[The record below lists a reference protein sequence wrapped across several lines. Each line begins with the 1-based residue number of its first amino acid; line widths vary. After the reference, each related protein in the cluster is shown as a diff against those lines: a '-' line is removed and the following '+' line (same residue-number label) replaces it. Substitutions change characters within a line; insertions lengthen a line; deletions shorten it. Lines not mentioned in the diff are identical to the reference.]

1 MTRTHAVVD
10 SPVGPLTLAA
20 TDGVLAGLYM
30 DVSRYPPGEELLGAR
45 DDSVLPD
52 VRHQLGEYFA
62 RTRTRFELPLALNG
76 TPFQRRVWTA
86 LREIP
91 FGETMSYAELAAQLG
106 VPRGARAV
114 GLANGRNPISIIV
127 PCHRLVGSTGK
138 LTGYGGGLDR
148 KRFLL
153 ELEMNTRNDPV

>member
-1 MTRTHAVVD
+1 VISHAVMD

-20 TDGVLAGLYM
+20 SDGVLSGLYM
-30 DVSRYPPGEELLGAR
+30 EKSRYPPGPELLGPR
-45 DDSVLPD
+45 DDSVLRD
-52 VRHQLGEYFA
+52 VAEQLAEYFA
-62 RTRTRFELPLALNG
+62 GTRTEFEIPLALNG

-91 FGETMSYAELAAQLG
+91 YGETMSYAEVAMRLG

-114 GLANGRNPISIIV
+114 GLANGRNPISIII

-148 KRFLL
+148 KAFLL
-153 ELEMNTRNDPV
+153 HHELTTRSHPD